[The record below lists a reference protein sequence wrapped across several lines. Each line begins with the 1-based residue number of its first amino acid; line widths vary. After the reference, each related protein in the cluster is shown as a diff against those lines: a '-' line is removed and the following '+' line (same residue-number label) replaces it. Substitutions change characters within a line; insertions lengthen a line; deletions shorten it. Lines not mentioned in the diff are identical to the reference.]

1 MFNGKL
7 EKYIHKLE
15 AKENIAIKHLKRA
28 DGREMI
34 AILDNKSSYLTSTYL
49 SAEALEDIE
58 ILKETI
64 VNQVEVLKEM
74 ITSEKMYGVKGK
86 NNEVHQLGQLTA

>member
-1 MFNGKL
+1 MFNRKL

-15 AKENIAIKHLKRA
+15 AKENITIKHLKRA

-34 AILDNKSSYLTSTYL
+34 AILDNGSSYLTSTYL

-64 VNQVEVLKEM
+64 VNQIEVLKEM

>member
-1 MFNGKL
+1 MFNRKL

-15 AKENIAIKHLKRA
+15 AKENITIKHLKRA

-34 AILDNKSSYLTSTYL
+34 AILDNGSSYLTSTYL

-58 ILKETI
+58 I
-64 VNQVEVLKEM
+64 LKEM

-86 NNEVHQLGQLTA
+86 NNEVHQLGQLTV

>member
-15 AKENIAIKHLKRA
+15 AKENITIKHLKRA
-28 DGREMI
+28 DDREMI
-34 AILDNKSSYLTSTYL
+34 AVLDNGSSYITSTYL

-58 ILKETI
+58 VFKETI
-64 VNQVEVLKEM
+64 VNQIETLKEM
-74 ITSEKMYGVKGK
+74 IANEKMYGVKGK

>member
-15 AKENIAIKHLKRA
+15 AKENITIKHLKRA

-34 AILDNKSSYLTSTYL
+34 AVLDNDSSYITSTYL

-58 ILKETI
+58 FLKETI
-64 VNQVEVLKEM
+64 VNQIETLKEM
-74 ITSEKMYGVKGK
+74 IANEKMYGVKGK
-86 NNEVHQLGQLTA
+86 NNEAHQLGQLTA

>member
-15 AKENIAIKHLKRA
+15 AKENITIKHLKRA
-28 DGREMI
+28 DDREMI
-34 AILDNKSSYLTSTYL
+34 AVLDNGSSYITSTYL

-58 ILKETI
+58 VFKETI
-64 VNQVEVLKEM
+64 VNQIETLKEM
-74 ITSEKMYGVKGK
+74 IANEKMYGVKGK
-86 NNEVHQLGQLTA
+86 NNEVHQLGQLTV